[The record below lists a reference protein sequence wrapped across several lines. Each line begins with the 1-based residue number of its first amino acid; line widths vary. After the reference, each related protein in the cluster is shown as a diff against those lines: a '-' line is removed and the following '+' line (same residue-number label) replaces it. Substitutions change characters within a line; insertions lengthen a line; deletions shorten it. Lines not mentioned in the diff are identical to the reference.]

1 MLRTEIEVQPAEM
14 HPIPRVEPDSR
25 LPRGDFSFRTRSR
38 NLQRLCREE
47 FDVAVIGG
55 GATGAGIARDAALRG
70 MTVALIEKGD
80 FAAGSSSKSSKMIHG
95 GLRYLKQLE
104 ISLVREAL
112 HERAVLLRIAPH
124 LVKPIPHLL
133 PAYGGYRKKLELRVG
148 MFGYEALAGAETLVP
163 FEELSRSEV
172 LQREPLLNPSGLSGG
187 FVYHDCLVNDARLT
201 LATIKSAF
209 EQGAVLANYTECVR
223 LEHGDGAVTGLRIR
237 DVLTGAG
244 GSIQA
249 RVVVNAS
256 GAWADSIRS
265 LAVEGQKLLR
275 PTKGIHVVV
284 SREKL
289 KVRHV
294 VAHSTADSRA
304 IFVVPRGAFT
314 YIGTTDTDCDE
325 APESV
330 RAEVEDVSYLL
341 GAVNEV
347 FEDVRLSLK
356 DVLSTWAG
364 LRPLIGDAGSP
375 SSISRDYRI
384 EVAPNGLVTVVGG
397 KLTTY
402 RSMAEAV
409 VDEILS
415 RFFPRFEH
423 RFGESRTKGMPLPGG
438 RISDFESYAEGV
450 VRGASDRW
458 GLTSRMV
465 ERLLRNYGTDYL
477 KILALGLSRRE
488 LLEPLSSDS
497 LVLKGEVVY
506 AVEDEMAMTLEDF
519 MERRTDLTHFD
530 RDRGMSVAQEVA
542 RLMGDHLGW
551 DEAETKRQ
559 LDRYRHGVTSHVA
572 PGPGRPRRGE
582 WDSVSS

>member
-1 MLRTEIEVQPAEM
+1 MLRTELEVQPVEM

-25 LPRGDFSFRTRSR
+25 FPRGDFSFRTRST

-70 MTVALIEKGD
+70 MKVALIEKGD

-104 ISLVREAL
+104 IGLVREAL

-124 LVKPIPHLL
+124 LVRPIPHLL
-133 PAYGGYRKKLELRVG
+133 PAYGGGRKRLELRVG
-148 MFGYEALAGAETLVP
+148 MLGYEALAGAQTLVP

-172 LQREPLLNPSGLSGG
+172 LRREPLLNPNDLGGG

-209 EQGAVLANYTECVR
+209 EQGAVVANYTECVR
-223 LEHGDGAVTGLRIR
+223 LEHGDGVVTGLRIR
-237 DVLTGAG
+237 DLLTGAS

-265 LAVEGQKLLR
+265 LAAEGQKLLR
-275 PTKGIHVVV
+275 PTKGVHVVV
-284 SREKL
+284 SRKKL
-289 KVRHV
+289 NVRQV
-294 VAHSTADSRA
+294 VAHSTDDGRA

-325 APESV
+325 SPESV
-330 RAEVEDVSYLL
+330 GADVEDVSYLL

-384 EVAPNGLVTVVGG
+384 EVARNGLVTVVGG

-409 VDEILS
+409 VDEVLI
-415 RFFPRFEH
+415 RFFPGSEH
-423 RFGESRTKGMPLPGG
+423 RFGEGRTAGMPLPGG

-450 VRGASDRW
+450 VRGVGDRW

-506 AVEDEMAMTLEDF
+506 AMEDEMAMTLEDF
-519 MERRTDLTHFD
+519 MERRTDLAHFD
-530 RDRGMSVAQEVA
+530 RDRGMSVVQEVA
-542 RLMGDHLGW
+542 RLMGDCLGW
-551 DEAETKRQ
+551 GEAETKRQ
-559 LDRYRHGVTSHVA
+559 LDRYRHAVTVQVV
-572 PGPGRPRRGE
+572 PGPGRI
-582 WDSVSS
+582 SVS

>member
-1 MLRTEIEVQPAEM
+1 MFRTEIEIQPVEM
-14 HPIPRVEPDSR
+14 HPIPRVEPDR
-25 LPRGDFSFRTRSR
+25 RFPRGDFSFRTRST

-104 ISLVREAL
+104 IGLVCEAL
-112 HERAVLLRIAPH
+112 HERGVLLRIAPH
-124 LVKPIPHLL
+124 LVSPIPHLI
-133 PAYGGYRKKLELRVG
+133 PAYGGCRKKLELRVG
-148 MFGYEALAGAETLVP
+148 MFGYQALAGAQTLVP
-163 FEELSRSEV
+163 FEELSRDEV
-172 LQREPLLNPSGLSGG
+172 LRREPLLNPNGLSGG

-209 EQGAVLANYTECVR
+209 EQGAILANYTECVG
-223 LEHGDGAVTGLRIR
+223 LEHRDGVVTGLRIR
-237 DVLTGAG
+237 DALSGTA

-249 RVVVNAS
+249 RVVVNAT
-256 GAWADSIRS
+256 GAWADSIRF
-265 LAVEGQKLLR
+265 LAVAGQKLLR

-284 SREKL
+284 SRKKL
-289 KVRHV
+289 NARHV
-294 VAHSTADSRA
+294 VAHSTDDGRA

-314 YIGTTDTDCDE
+314 YIGTTDTDCDQ

-330 RAEVEDVSYLL
+330 GAEVEDVSYLL
-341 GAVNEV
+341 DAVNEV

-384 EVAPNGLVTVVGG
+384 DVAQNGLVTVVGG
-397 KLTTY
+397 KLTTH

-409 VDEILS
+409 VDEILT
-415 RFFPRFEH
+415 RFFPRVEH
-423 RFGESRTKGMPLPGG
+423 HFGGSRTKGTPLAGG

-450 VRGASDRW
+450 VRGVGGRW

-497 LVLKGEVVY
+497 LVLRAEVIY
-506 AVEDEMAMTLEDF
+506 AMEDEMAMTLEDF
-519 MERRTDLTHFD
+519 MERRTDLAHFD
-530 RDRGMSVAQEVA
+530 RGGGMSVAGEVA
-542 RLMGDHLGW
+542 RLMGGHLGW
-551 DEAETKRQ
+551 GEAETKRQ
-559 LDRYRHGVTSHVA
+559 LNRYRHAVTNRFTRSLERS
-572 PGPGRPRRGE
+572 P
-582 WDSVSS
+582 

>member
-1 MLRTEIEVQPAEM
+1 VRRTELEVQPVEM
-14 HPIPRVEPDSR
+14 RRIPRAEPDSR
-25 LPRGDFSFRTRSR
+25 SPRGEFSFRTRCR
-38 NLQRLCREE
+38 NLQRLCRDE

-104 ISLVREAL
+104 ISIVHEAL
-112 HERAVLLRIAPH
+112 HERAILLRIAPH
-124 LVKPIPHLL
+124 LVKPIPHLI
-133 PAYGGYRKKLELRVG
+133 PSYGGYRKKLELRVG
-148 MFGYEALAGAETLVP
+148 MFGYEALAGARTLVP

-172 LQREPLLNPSGLSGG
+172 QRREPLLKPNGLSGG

-209 EQGAVLANYTECVR
+209 EQGAVVANYTECVG
-223 LEHGDGAVTGLRIR
+223 LEQRDGVVTGLRLR
-237 DVLTGAG
+237 DVVTGAL

-249 RVVVNAS
+249 QVVVNAS

-265 LAVEGQKLLR
+265 LAMEGQKLLR

-289 KVRHV
+289 NVRHV
-294 VAHSTADSRA
+294 VAHSTADGRA

-330 RAEVEDVSYLL
+330 GADVEDVSYLF

-347 FEDVRLSLK
+347 FEGVRLSLK

-375 SSISRDYRI
+375 SSRSRDYRI
-384 EVAPNGLVTVVGG
+384 EVAQNGLVTVVGG

-409 VDEILS
+409 VDEILT

-423 RFGESRTKGMPLPGG
+423 RFGESRTQGMPLPGG

-450 VRGASDRW
+450 VRGAGGRW

-465 ERLLRNYGTDYL
+465 DRLLRNYGTDYL

-488 LLEPLSSDS
+488 LLEPLSTDS

-506 AVEDEMAMTLEDF
+506 AMEDEMAMTLEDF
-519 MERRTDLTHFD
+519 MERRTDLAHFD
-530 RDRGMSVAQEVA
+530 RGGGLSVAGEVA
-542 RLMGDHLGW
+542 GLMGGHLGW
-551 DEAETKRQ
+551 GEAETKRQ
-559 LDRYRHGVTSHVA
+559 LDRYRHAVTSRIA
-572 PGPGRPRRGE
+572 RSLEGSP
-582 WDSVSS
+582 